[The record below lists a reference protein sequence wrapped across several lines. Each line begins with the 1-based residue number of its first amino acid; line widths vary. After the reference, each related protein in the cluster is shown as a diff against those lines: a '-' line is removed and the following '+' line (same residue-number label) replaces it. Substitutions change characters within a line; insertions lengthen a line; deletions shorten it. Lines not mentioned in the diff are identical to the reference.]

1 MSGYVYC
8 FSNPAM
14 PGLVKVGFTEAPIE
28 QRLEDANSS
37 TWVPAPFVPEF
48 ARYVKDP
55 RSKEQVLHKIFQ
67 AQRVSPKREFFR
79 VDPELLKLHF
89 ELMDGA
95 WWSPDIEEP
104 DEKILGDEVIRMFL
118 DTHVFPSSNASAPVQ
133 WAEIAAA
140 FQIWKKREGYKHGAT
155 MKLREALTEAYGQ
168 PARGQGWS
176 SIRLLTQEPTEYCD
190 DDRAYIRPSAK

>member
-1 MSGYVYC
+1 MSGFVYC

-14 PGLVKVGFTEAPIE
+14 PGLVKVGFTESPIE

-37 TWVPAPFVPEF
+37 TWVPMPFVPEF

-55 RSKEQVLHKIFQ
+55 RGKEQTLHKLFH
-67 AQRVSPKREFFR
+67 AQRVSMKREFFR
-79 VDPELLKLHF
+79 LEPEVVKLHF

-95 WWSPDIEEP
+95 WWSSETEEP
-104 DEKILGDEVIRMFL
+104 DEKILGDEIIRMFL
-118 DTHVFPSSNASAPVQ
+118 DTHVFPSSSASAPVQ
-133 WAEIAAA
+133 WTELAAA

-168 PARGQGWS
+168 PIRGQGWP
-176 SIRLLTQEPTEYCD
+176 SIRLLSHEPEYCD
-190 DDRAYIRPSAK
+190 DDRAYLRPSK